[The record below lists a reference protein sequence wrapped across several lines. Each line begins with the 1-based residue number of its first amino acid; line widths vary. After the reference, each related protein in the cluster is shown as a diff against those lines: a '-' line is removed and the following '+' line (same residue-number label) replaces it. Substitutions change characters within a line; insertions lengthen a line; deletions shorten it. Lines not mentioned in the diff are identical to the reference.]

1 MGKFL
6 QIMSQNDSKALVAR
20 ASQINTQARI
30 AQEEIVHKLK
40 NEKAQIEINI
50 QNLTDFAPDTT
61 QSLRPG
67 TKNWNPSQWA
77 KDLQAQKVAYYTVNL
92 NLKIA
97 EDTLK
102 EFFGDGD
109 EDADDATIIPTED

>member
-6 QIMSQNDSKALVAR
+6 EMMSQNDSKALVAR
-20 ASQINTQARI
+20 ASQIDTQARI

-40 NEKAQIEINI
+40 NEKAQVEIEI

-67 TKNWNPSQWA
+67 CRDWNPSKWA
-77 KDLQAQKVAYYTVNL
+77 SELQAAKVKLYTIEL
-92 NLKIA
+92 NLQIA
-97 EDTLK
+97 NDTLK
-102 EFFGDGD
+102 EFFGDAEGN
-109 EDADDATIIPTED
+109 